1 MYCLLQSSAALRQNQ
16 SAGQLGHMGKRGD
29 IVVPVVENSPALQVS
44 ADCMVLNVNI
54 CFVE

>member
-16 SAGQLGHMGKRGD
+16 SAGQLGHMSKRGD